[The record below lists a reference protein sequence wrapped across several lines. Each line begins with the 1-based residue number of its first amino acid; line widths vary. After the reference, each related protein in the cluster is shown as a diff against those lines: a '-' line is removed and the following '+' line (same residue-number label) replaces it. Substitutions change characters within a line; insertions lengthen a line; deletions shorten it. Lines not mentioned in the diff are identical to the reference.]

1 MNPASRLSAMTGC
14 GGRNSLGHPRRVR
27 RLLFREVGADGVFQ
41 STHPRRVRR
50 TRSDHAKSRC
60 CCFNPRTRVGATIT
74 AGFLHFFVEFQSTHP
89 RRVRQRKRRNHACER
104 TVSIHAPT
112 QGATSAQAA
121 EWVGLGRFNPRT
133 HAGCDPRRAPVRS
146 AGHAVSIHAPTQGA
160 TPTVDLAHGHIPVSI
175 HAPTQGATIG
185 PSRIG
190 AMVGFQSTHPR
201 RVRLCAHAIPTLM
214 SGFNPRTHA
223 GCDACAAAAAA
234 PTPRFNPRT
243 HAGCDQTDC
252 VVRAT
257 PSMFQSTHPR
267 RVRPQRCIIPADAV
281 FPCFNPRTHA
291 GCDDTAAPR
300 WPCRPPF
307 QSTHPRRVRRRAAD
321 RAIDRAGVS
330 IHAPTQG
337 ATMGTVRLAAV
348 GVVSIHAPTQG
359 ATRRRRL
366 VRPHPA
372 RFNPRTHAG
381 CDPGIARLAES
392 VEDVS
397 IHAPTQGATSP
408 ASPDRWFRWRFNPRT
423 HAGCDRPTR

>member
-1 MNPASRLSAMTGC
+1 
-14 GGRNSLGHPRRVR
+14 
-27 RLLFREVGADGVFQ
+27 
-41 STHPRRVRR
+41 
-50 TRSDHAKSRC
+50 
-60 CCFNPRTRVGATIT
+60 
-74 AGFLHFFVEFQSTHP
+74 
-89 RRVRQRKRRNHACER
+89 
-104 TVSIHAPT
+104 
-112 QGATSAQAA
+112 
-121 EWVGLGRFNPRT
+121 
-133 HAGCDPRRAPVRS
+133 
-146 AGHAVSIHAPTQGA
+146 
-160 TPTVDLAHGHIPVSI
+160 
-175 HAPTQGATIG
+175 
-185 PSRIG
+185 
-190 AMVGFQSTHPR
+190 
-201 RVRLCAHAIPTLM
+201 M

-234 PTPRFNPRT
+234 PTPVSI
-243 HAGCDQTDC
+243 HAPTQGATRPIAWC
-252 VVRAT
+252 VPPLHVSIHAPTQGAT
-257 PSMFQSTHPR
+257 PTLHHSRRRGVPMFQSTHSTQGATI
-267 RVRPQRCIIPADAV
+267 PQHPG
-281 FPCFNPRTHA
+281 T
-291 GCDDTAAPR
+291 
-300 WPCRPPF
+300 CRPPF

-348 GVVSIHAPTQG
+348 GVSFNPRTHAG

-423 HAGCDRPTR
+423 HAGCDRQHDDRRQDPRVSIHAPTQGAT

>member
-1 MNPASRLSAMTGC
+1 MLASAR
-14 GGRNSLGHPRRVR
+14 
-27 RLLFREVGADGVFQ
+27 FQ
-41 STHPRRVRR
+41 STHPRRVR
-50 TRSDHAKSRC
+50 
-60 CCFNPRTRVGATIT
+60 P
-74 AGFLHFFVEFQSTHP
+74 
-89 RRVRQRKRRNHACER
+89 
-104 TVSIHAPT
+104 
-112 QGATSAQAA
+112 AQAA

-201 RVRLCAHAIPTLM
+201 RVRLCAPCHPNADVGFQSTHPRRVRRLRSCSGRANTSFQSTHPRRVRPDRLRGACHSLHVSIHAPTQGATPTA
-214 SGFNPRTHA
+214 SFPPTRCSHVSIHAPTQGATIAPGGRAGRRFNPRTHA
-223 GCDACAAAAAA
+223 GCDAAQLIG
-234 PTPRFNPRT
+234 PLTE
-243 HAGCDQTDC
+243 QE
-252 VVRAT
+252 
-257 PSMFQSTHPR
+257 
-267 RVRPQRCIIPADAV
+267 
-281 FPCFNPRTHA
+281 
-291 GCDDTAAPR
+291 
-300 WPCRPPF
+300 F
-307 QSTHPRRVRRRAAD
+307 QSTHPRRVRRWGRSGWPPLAWFQSTHPRRCD
-321 RAIDRAGVS
+321 
-330 IHAPTQG
+330 AP
-337 ATMGTVRLAAV
+337 A
-348 GVVSIHAPTQG
+348 SP
-359 ATRRRRL
+359 

-423 HAGCDRPTR
+423 TQGATGQHDDRRQDPRVSIHAPTQGAT

>member
-1 MNPASRLSAMTGC
+1 MEPWWG
-14 GGRNSLGHPRRVR
+14 
-27 RLLFREVGADGVFQ
+27 
-41 STHPRRVRR
+41 
-50 TRSDHAKSRC
+50 
-60 CCFNPRTRVGATIT
+60 
-74 AGFLHFFVEFQSTHP
+74 
-89 RRVRQRKRRNHACER
+89 
-104 TVSIHAPT
+104 
-112 QGATSAQAA
+112 
-121 EWVGLGRFNPRT
+121 FNPRT
-133 HAGCDPRRAPVRS
+133 HAGCDYAP
-146 AGHAVSIHAPTQGA
+146 
-160 TPTVDLAHGHIPVSI
+160 
-175 HAPTQGATIG
+175 
-185 PSRIG
+185 
-190 AMVGFQSTHPR
+190 
-201 RVRLCAHAIPTLM
+201 HAIPTLM

-337 ATMGTVRLAAV
+337 ATMDGQAGRRWRGFNPRTHAGCDAPASPGTAHTQR
-348 GVVSIHAPTQG
+348 VSIHAPTQG
-359 ATRRRRL
+359 ATPASPGWPNRSKMFQSTHPRRVRL
-366 VRPHPA
+366 HLRA
-372 RFNPRTHAG
+372 RIDGFAG
-381 CDPGIARLAES
+381 
-392 VEDVS
+392 VS
-397 IHAPTQGATSP
+397 IHAPTQGATGQHD
-408 ASPDRWFRWRFNPRT
+408 DRRQDPRVSI
-423 HAGCDRPTR
+423 HAPTQGAT